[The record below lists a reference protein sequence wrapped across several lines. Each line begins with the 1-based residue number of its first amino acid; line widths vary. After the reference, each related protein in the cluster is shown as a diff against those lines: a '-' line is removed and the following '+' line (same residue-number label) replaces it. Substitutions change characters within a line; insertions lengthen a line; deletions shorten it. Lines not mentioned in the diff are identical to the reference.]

1 MQLKKARCIGLS
13 IFTFLSLVTATVME
27 LCHMKLWADRFENY
41 RPHYSDDVMVSE
53 ERVAQ
58 LNKLNWAKTV
68 LSGYVIIFALILQ
81 SS

>member
-1 MQLKKARCIGLS
+1 
-13 IFTFLSLVTATVME
+13 ME
-27 LCHMKLWADRFENY
+27 LCHLKMWADRFENY